1 MGGASEWEANS
12 NGQQG
17 SPVPEWEKMRLGLI
31 VLILSIINIRS
42 QWKRLLEDGN
52 RWWN

>member
-1 MGGASEWEANS
+1 MGGASEWVVNS

-31 VLILSIINIRS
+31 VLILSILNIRS
-42 QWKRLLEDGN
+42 QWKRLAEDGN
-52 RWWN
+52 RQWN